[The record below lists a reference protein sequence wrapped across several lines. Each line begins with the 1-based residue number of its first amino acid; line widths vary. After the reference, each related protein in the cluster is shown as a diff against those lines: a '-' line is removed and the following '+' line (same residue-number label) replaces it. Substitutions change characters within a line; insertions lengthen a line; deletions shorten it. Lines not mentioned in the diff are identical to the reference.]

1 MAWDA
6 LRPGALEVTQAS
18 WCSHLGIVDSPED
31 LRSLCEKVSKQA
43 PVISDGVWRV
53 TAHPWAL
60 MPGWGCPQCVSLS
73 SWRLRLCGGTPS
85 KNLASRAFAA
95 QEPQGHTQA
104 GEWMLGWN
112 W

>member
-43 PVISDGVWRV
+43 PVISDGVWWV
-53 TAHPWAL
+53 TAHTVASDAGMRVPPVCLPEQLEAAAL
-60 MPGWGCPQCVSLS
+60 WGDP
-73 SWRLRLCGGTPS
+73 
-85 KNLASRAFAA
+85 K
-95 QEPQGHTQA
+95 
-104 GEWMLGWN
+104 
-112 W
+112 

>member
-31 LRSLCEKVSKQA
+31 LQSLCEKVSKQA

-53 TAHPWAL
+53 TAHTVGSDAGIGGAPS
-60 MPGWGCPQCVSLS
+60 VS
-73 SWRLRLCGGTPS
+73 P
-85 KNLASRAFAA
+85 
-95 QEPQGHTQA
+95 
-104 GEWMLGWN
+104 
-112 W
+112 